1 MKEILVSTES
11 ERSIMKKLI
20 RFVLLCTLV
29 ALPATS
35 QDKNAQIKTEVMTV
49 LDEFIAAFNKM
60 DMAAWNRTMHFPH
73 YRLARGT
80 MSVLD
85 GPGGRTVENVK
96 RAIEDDWHH
105 SAWSHRKIIHFSD
118 SKVHVDT
125 RFTRYREDGSP
136 IRTYESLYILTK
148 EDGRWGVK
156 LRSSYAR

>member
-1 MKEILVSTES
+1 
-11 ERSIMKKLI
+11 MKKLI
-20 RFVLLCTLV
+20 CLVVLCTLV
-29 ALPATS
+29 ALPAAS
-35 QDKNAQIKTEVMTV
+35 QDKHAQIKTEVMTV
-49 LDEFIAAFNKM
+49 LDEFVAAFNKM
-60 DMAAWNRTMHFPH
+60 DMAAWDRTTHFPH

-80 MSVLD
+80 MRVLD
-85 GPGGRTVENVK
+85 GPGERTVENVK

-105 SAWSHRKIIHFSD
+105 SAWVHRKIIHLSD

-125 RFTRYREDGSP
+125 RFTRYREDGST